1 MSLAQLP
8 MGLATR
14 FQERVN
20 VTRLAGWVTVFLI
33 LLLAYALARLTW
45 ALLAPAPLVLP
56 APMVAPTQV
65 AAAGSAESPAA
76 SALARVAGLHL
87 FGQAEVR
94 DEAAVAV
101 PVDTPDTRLNL
112 SLKGVVAATPVE
124 RGIALIADERGNERH
139 YAVGAEL
146 PGGATLEQVHG
157 DRVVL
162 RRAGR
167 FEQLRLPRDAPLSG
181 EAPAVLVPEPMAQPG
196 SQPGSIPEATR
207 QQWLQDPRT
216 LFDMVQAQP
225 VMQDGSIRGFAIS
238 PRRDARAFRQAG
250 LRPGDVVT
258 SINGVT
264 IAGMTDPAA
273 MMEQLAGATELRLD
287 IERNGRPESVVIQV
301 GP

>member
-1 MSLAQLP
+1 MTLAQLP
-8 MGLATR
+8 LGLATR
-14 FQERVN
+14 FLERVDA
-20 VTRLAGWVTVFLI
+20 TRLAGWVTVFLI

-45 ALLAPAPLVLP
+45 ALLAPAPLTLP
-56 APMVAPTQV
+56 VPVVPPTQV
-65 AAAGSAESPAA
+65 AAAGNAEAPAA
-76 SALARVAGLHL
+76 SALARVAALHL

-94 DEAAVAV
+94 EAETVAV
-101 PVDTPDTRLNL
+101 PADTPDTRLNL

-124 RGIALIADERGNERH
+124 RGLALIADERGNERH

-196 SQPGSIPEATR
+196 AIPEATR
-207 QQWLQDPRT
+207 QQWLEDPRT

-273 MMEQLAGATELRLD
+273 MMELLAGASELRLD

>member
-1 MSLAQLP
+1 MTLAQLP
-8 MGLATR
+8 MGLANR
-14 FQERVN
+14 FQARVN
-20 VTRLAGWVTVFLI
+20 VTRLAGWVTVILI
-33 LLLAYALARLTW
+33 LMLAYARARLTW
-45 ALLAPAPLVLP
+45 SLLAPAPLTLP
-56 APMVAPTQV
+56 APVVTPAQV
-65 AAAGSAESPAA
+65 AVTGSAESPAA
-76 SALARVAGLHL
+76 SSSLSRVAAVHL
-87 FGQAEVR
+87 FGQAEAR
-94 DEAAVAV
+94 EEEAVQV
-101 PVDTPDTRLNL
+101 PVDAPDTRLNL
-112 SLKGVVAATPVE
+112 SLKGVLAASTVE
-124 RGIALIADERGNERH
+124 HGLALIADDRGEERH

-181 EAPAVLVPEPMAQPG
+181 EAPTALVPQPMAPTG
-196 SQPGSIPEATR
+196 AIPEATR
-207 QQWLQDPRT
+207 QQWLEDPRT

-225 VMQDGSIRGFAIS
+225 VMEDGAIRGFAIS

-264 IAGMTDPAA
+264 IAGMSDPAA
-273 MMEQLAGATELRLD
+273 LMEQLAGASELQLD
-287 IERNGRPESVVIQV
+287 IERNGRPQSVVIQV